1 MTEEDLVEG
10 AKMLGIYDLTEKAVE
25 SSVLSI

>member
-1 MTEEDLVEG
+1 MTEDLVEG
-10 AKMLGIYDLTEKAVE
+10 AEMLGIYDLTEKAVE